1 MSCENASE
9 ILFPHRLARRPPRRS
24 HSGTRMASKPVRLLA
39 FGDSLTAGWTSFSS
53 GPKSPYAPH
62 LERALTAHSV
72 AAHVTAVGEAGLSAS
87 RALPSLRRELAHRGD
102 FDACL
107 ILLGANDVL
116 SAPTEPIDGMLEA
129 LRALHVECRSRG
141 LRSIAV
147 GFPDHPAF
155 AASGLRGSGAL
166 AAINDRIRDEADAD
180 GFIDPHGML
189 PRAAH
194 WSADRV
200 HMTAE
205 GYRTFGGAL
214 AAPVARLLLPERRT
228 ERAGRRAGERV
239 LRSREGKQGADE
251 PVQRGDQA
259 SDQDLDFY
267 GF

>member
-1 MSCENASE
+1 MGGDAYCSRT
-9 ILFPHRLARRPPRRS
+9 IRPPQLYCNGHWR
-24 HSGTRMASKPVRLLA
+24 H
-39 FGDSLTAGWTSFSS
+39 LTSRTSEGRECWVSS

-166 AAINDRIRDEADAD
+166 AAINDRIRDEAGAD

-205 GYRTFGGAL
+205 GYRTFGGARGARG
-214 AAPVARLLLPERRT
+214 AAA
-228 ERAGRRAGERV
+228 AAGEANG
-239 LRSREGKQGADE
+239 EGGPAGGRKGAA
-251 PVQRGDQA
+251 VA
-259 SDQDLDFY
+259 
-267 GF
+267 

>member
-1 MSCENASE
+1 MGE
-9 ILFPHRLARRPPRRS
+9 HQRRDEL
-24 HSGTRMASKPVRLLA
+24 RLLA

-87 RALPSLRRELAHRGD
+87 RALPLLRRELAHSGD
-102 FDACL
+102 FDACI

-116 SAPTEPIDGMLEA
+116 SAPTDHAIDGMLEA

-166 AAINDRIRDEADAD
+166 TAINDRIREEAGAD
-180 GFIDPHGML
+180 GFIDPHGLL
-189 PRAAH
+189 PHAAH

-205 GYRTFGGAL
+205 GYRTFGGEL
-214 AAPVARLLLPERRT
+214 AAPVARLLLLERRT
-228 ERAGRRAGERV
+228 ERAGGRAGERV
-239 LRSREGKQGADE
+239 LSREGKQGTDE
-251 PVQRGDQA
+251 PVQRGDQE
-259 SDQDLDFY
+259 LDFY